1 MQFDRLQR
9 RDFITLGGAA
19 VTWPLAARA
28 QRSGV
33 SRVGLLYSTS
43 LQFSD
48 DFQQGLREAGVEEQN
63 VLFERR
69 FARGDYERLPALAA
83 KLLALHVDLLAAFGT
98 PAVRAAKTAS
108 MKSAPAIPIIF
119 AMAADPVAQGFVQSF
134 NRPGGNMTGVTSI
147 SSTLAPKR
155 LDLMR
160 EFLRDDAPIAM
171 LINPHNPFSEAERR
185 DTEVAIRAVNQRVE
199 FLTASNQAEIDQA
212 FAAIRPGRFS
222 IVIISGDNFYLTQM
236 QRMAALATQA
246 RVPAIGPLREFAA
259 EGGLLSYG
267 ASIPDVF
274 RQAGMLAGKVL
285 KGAHAAELPV
295 QLATRFEL
303 VINLKTARALGIQL
317 SSKLLALA
325 DEVLE

>member
-1 MQFDRLQR
+1 MR
-9 RDFITLGGAA
+9 RRKLLAALAGAA
-19 VTWPLAARA
+19 AWPIAARA

-83 KLLALHVDLLAAFGT
+83 ELLALHVDLLAAFGT

-160 EFLRDDAPIAM
+160 DFLRHDVPIAM
-171 LINPHNPFSEAERR
+171 LINPHNPISDAERR
-185 DTEVAIRAVNQRVE
+185 DTEAAVRAVNQRVE
-199 FLTASNQAEIDQA
+199 FLAASNQAEIIQP
-212 FAAIRPGRFS
+212 FAAIQPGR
-222 IVIISGDNFYLTQM
+222 
-236 QRMAALATQA
+236 LA
-246 RVPAIGPLREFAA
+246 
-259 EGGLLSYG
+259 S
-267 ASIPDVF
+267 
-274 RQAGMLAGKVL
+274 
-285 KGAHAAELPV
+285 
-295 QLATRFEL
+295 
-303 VINLKTARALGIQL
+303 
-317 SSKLLALA
+317 
-325 DEVLE
+325 